1 VTRVLLDTQAF
12 LLWVSGSDRLTPRA
26 ADVIADPDSRVL
38 VSAVTAWE
46 IAIKAAAGKLEI
58 EGPAEEYVPGRIRLH
73 GFEPLPFDLTHA
85 LRAGGLPR
93 HHGDPFDRMLV
104 AQGQVEDVAII
115 TGDPLLGLY
124 DIETIW

>member
-1 VTRVLLDTQAF
+1 MTRVLLDTQAF

-26 ADVIADPDSRVL
+26 AETIADPETHVL

-46 IAIKAAAGKLEI
+46 IAIKSAAGKLEL
-58 EGPAEEYVPGRIRLH
+58 EAPADTYVPDRIQLH
-73 GFEPLPFDLTHA
+73 GFEPLAIDMAHA

-104 AQGQVEDVAII
+104 AQGQAEDVPII

-124 DIETIW
+124 DVETIW